1 MTIFGLAVKRAG
13 FFWIS
18 IALAVAF
25 LFLVGDRLVFLARA
39 ERTPAK
45 IKTVY
50 GTNFGK
56 GKWGTEFSALAEFQA
71 NGARQFATVHAG
83 WSLGQDQPPSEA
95 RYRAGDTVAVLYR
108 PEAPDEAYGSSWDLW
123 KAPGLIL
130 FFQIWFLLFSIT
142 HAKRDD
148 DSIISLGSPGGTPG
162 HPSS

>member
-1 MTIFGLAVKRAG
+1 MTIFGLLVKRPG

-18 IALAVAF
+18 MALAAAF

-56 GKWGTEFSALAEFQA
+56 GKWGTEFSALGEFQA

-83 WSLGQDQPPSEA
+83 WSLGSDQPSSEA
-95 RYRAGDTVAVLYR
+95 RYKAGDTVAILYN

-123 KAPGLIL
+123 KTPGLIL

-142 HAKRDD
+142 RARRDD
-148 DSIISLGSPGGTPG
+148 SLISLGSPGRNA
-162 HPSS
+162 